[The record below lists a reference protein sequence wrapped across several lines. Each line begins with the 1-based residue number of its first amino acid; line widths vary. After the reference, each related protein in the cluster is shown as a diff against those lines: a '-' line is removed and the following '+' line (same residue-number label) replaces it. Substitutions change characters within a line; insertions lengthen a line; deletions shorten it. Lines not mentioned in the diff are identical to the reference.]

1 MQKRPFNITDQN
13 VSEVGFGTW
22 AIGADWGSVDDA
34 DAIAALNAG
43 LDAGVTFIDTADVY
57 GDGRAE
63 KFIAKVL
70 STRGGERPFV
80 ATKAGKRLN
89 PHVTEGYNYE
99 NLSRFVD
106 RSREY
111 LQMDSLDLVQLHC
124 PTTDTFYQPETF
136 EALARIAE
144 EGRIRSWGVSVE
156 KVEEGLKAL
165 EYPGLAS
172 LQVIYNMFRQR
183 PAERLMPM
191 ARDRGVAIIVRVPL
205 ASGLLSGK
213 FRRDTTFEASDH
225 RNYNRSGEA
234 FDVGETFAGVPYEVG
249 LEAVEELRPLVPEG
263 ATMAQFALR
272 WILMNDAVTTVIPG
286 AKSPRQAQEN
296 AAAAALPALSDE
308 IMERISVIY
317 GTRIRPHV
325 HQRW

>member
-1 MQKRPFNITDQN
+1 MQKRAFNATGQS
-13 VSEVGFGTW
+13 VSEIGFGTW

-43 LDAGVTFIDTADVY
+43 LDAGISFIDTADVY

-63 KFIAKVL
+63 RFIAQVL
-70 STRGGERPFV
+70 ATREGPRPFV

-99 NLSRFVD
+99 NLSSFID

-111 LQMDSLDLVQLHC
+111 LEMDSLDLVQLHC

-136 EALARIAE
+136 EALARITE
-144 EGRIRSWGVSVE
+144 EGRIRAWGVSVE
-156 KVEEGLKAL
+156 KVEEGMKAL
-165 EYPGLAS
+165 EYPGLAGI
-172 LQVIYNMFRQR
+172 QVIYNIFRQR
-183 PAERLMPM
+183 PAERLMPL
-191 ARDRGVAIIVRVPL
+191 AKEKGVAIIVRVPL

-213 FRRDTTFEASDH
+213 FKRDTTFEASDH

-249 LEAVEELRPLVPEG
+249 LDAVEALRPLVPEG

-286 AKSPRQAQEN
+286 AKSPKQAQEN
-296 AAAAALPALSDE
+296 AAAAALPVLSDDVMRE
-308 IMERISVIY
+308 ISAIY
-317 GTRIRPHV
+317 DARIRPHV